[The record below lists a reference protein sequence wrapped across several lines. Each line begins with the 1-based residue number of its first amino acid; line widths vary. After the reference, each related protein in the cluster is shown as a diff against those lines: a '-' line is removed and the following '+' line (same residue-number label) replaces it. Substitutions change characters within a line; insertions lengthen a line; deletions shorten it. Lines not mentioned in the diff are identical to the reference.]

1 MAAATAIAARAI
13 KAIATMAVAAVIKVA
28 ATDVEAVRQNQP
40 SNFPS
45 DIAKKTIAM
54 KMQIL

>member
-1 MAAATAIAARAI
+1 
-13 KAIATMAVAAVIKVA
+13 MAVAAVIKVAVTA